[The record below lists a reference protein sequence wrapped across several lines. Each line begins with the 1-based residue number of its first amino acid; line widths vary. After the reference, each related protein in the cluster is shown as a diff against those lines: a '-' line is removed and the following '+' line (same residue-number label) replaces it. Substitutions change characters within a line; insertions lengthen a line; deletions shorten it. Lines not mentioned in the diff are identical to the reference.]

1 MKNSSFI
8 SRFGAVLTAAAIL
21 MCTSCGTPRTA
32 AQKAADDARVEQL
45 VKERLEARSF
55 RVDVDRML
63 PVRGGSQVLTSPY
76 SVTVD
81 GKRLLS
87 HLPYMGVAY
96 NVPYGGG
103 KVLGFESDIAS
114 YREAINGPDSRK
126 IIITTDNGEDFL
138 TYTLIV
144 FTNGKASIDVMSRNR
159 EPISFQGALDPDF
172 DPKAPEE
179 D

>member
-8 SRFGAVLTAAAIL
+8 SRFGAVLMAAAIL
-21 MCTSCGTPRTA
+21 MCTSCGTARTS
-32 AQKAADDARVEQL
+32 AQKAADDARVERL
-45 VKERLEARSF
+45 VKERLDARSF
-55 RVDVDRML
+55 RIDVDRML
-63 PVRGGSQVLTSPY
+63 PIRGGSQVLTSPY
-76 SVTVD
+76 DVTVD

-114 YREAINGPDSRK
+114 YRESINGPDSRR
-126 IIITTDNGEDFL
+126 IVITTNNGEDVL

-144 FTNGKASIDVMSRNR
+144 YTNGNASVDVMSRNR
-159 EPISFQGALDPDF
+159 EPISFQGALNPDY
-172 DPKAPEE
+172 DPKQPEE